1 MEEPYELVLKTYQ
14 LKEIFLSARISL
26 TVHDCEKLLKAG
38 FCQSI
43 SRLTRKHLNILTEN
57 KQINLILL
65 GLTHKCLLS
74 DPFRRR
80 FPLIEKITFNDLL
93 SIAGTALYIIEYIA
107 SILCISEKIDN
118 INHRYRE
125 QIKKELS
132 DLTVPGSAESLMI
145 IEIFL
150 NEELRKELIFLSGR
164 TSIKEPLYSRA
175 YHLLKLIDTKIAYV
189 PEGLKPVDN
198 VIDKF
203 IKAPDEPDILL
214 HDLRHLELNVIKSL
228 QHMLVPLLDILEA
241 DNLKEHD
248 RVTMFLFN
256 SFYMALHL
264 LFISLEEIEIFFHN
278 GHLYDLITAIQLLSM
293 STSSLILMIDRRPL
307 VFQDETGRTEKFIN
321 YFTGKC
327 DKKDVIQLIEEEMN
341 NLYIK
346 EELEGHMIYE
356 YVIRDYKK
364 SIELLDE
371 ETLRSLSIF
380 LKGQNR
386 LLTAVKSV

>member
-93 SIAGTALYIIEYIA
+93 SVASTALYIIEYIT
-107 SILCISEKIDN
+107 SILYLSKKIDN

-132 DLTVPGSAESLMI
+132 LLTVPGPVESLMI
-145 IEIFL
+145 IETFL
-150 NEELRKELIFLSGR
+150 NEELCKELKFLSGIAF
-164 TSIKEPLYSRA
+164 IKEPLSSRA

-189 PEGLKPVDN
+189 PEGLKYADN
-198 VIDKF
+198 LIDTF

-214 HDLRHLELNVIKSL
+214 HDLRHNELNVIKSL
-228 QHMLVPLLDILEA
+228 KHMVVPLLDILEE
-241 DNLKEHD
+241 DNLEEYD
-248 RVTMFLFN
+248 RVTLFLFN

-264 LFISLEEIEIFFHN
+264 LFISLEEIDIFLHDGN
-278 GHLYDLITAIQLLSM
+278 LYDLITAIQLLSI
-293 STSSLILMIDRRPL
+293 SISCLTLMIDRRTVL
-307 VFQDETGRTEKFIN
+307 FQDETGRTEIFID

-341 NLYIK
+341 NLYMK
-346 EELEGHMIYE
+346 QELEDHITYE
-356 YVIRDYKK
+356 PVIRDYKK

-371 ETLRSLSIF
+371 ETPRSLSVF

>member
-26 TVHDCEKLLKAG
+26 TVYDCERLLKAG

-43 SRLTRKHLNILTEN
+43 SRLTRKHLTVQSEKNREITFM
-57 KQINLILL
+57 LL

-80 FPLIEKITFNDLL
+80 FTLIEKITFNDLL
-93 SIAGTALYIIEYIA
+93 SIASTALYIIEYIA

-150 NEELRKELIFLSGR
+150 NKELRKELIFLSEIV
-164 TSIKEPLYSRA
+164 SIKEPLSSRA

-189 PEGLKPVDN
+189 PEGLKPVEN
-198 VIDKF
+198 VIEKF
-203 IKAPDEPDILL
+203 IKAPDKPDILL
-214 HDLRHLELNVIKSL
+214 YDLRHHDLNVIKSL
-228 QHMLVPLLDILEA
+228 KHMVVPLLDILEA

-248 RVTMFLFN
+248 RMTMFLFKF
-256 SFYMALHL
+256 FYVAIHL
-264 LFISLEEIEIFFHN
+264 LFISLEEIETFFHN
-278 GHLYDLITAIQLLSM
+278 GHLYNLITAVQLLSIC
-293 STSSLILMIDRRPL
+293 TSSLALMIDRRPVL
-307 VFQDETGRTEKFIN
+307 FQDETGRTEKFIN

-327 DKKDVIQLIEEEMN
+327 DKKEVLQLIEEEMD
-341 NLYIK
+341 NLYMK
-346 EELEGHMIYE
+346 QELEENMTYE
-356 YVIRDYKK
+356 HVIRDYKK
-364 SIELLDE
+364 SIDILGE
-371 ETLRSLSIF
+371 EPLRSLSVF

-386 LLTAVKSV
+386 LFTINTL

>member
-93 SIAGTALYIIEYIA
+93 SIASTALYIIEYIT
-107 SILCISEKIDN
+107 SILYLSEKIDN

-132 DLTVPGSAESLMI
+132 LLTVPGPVESLMI
-145 IEIFL
+145 IETFL
-150 NEELRKELIFLSGR
+150 NEELCKELKFLSGR
-164 TSIKEPLYSRA
+164 AFIKEPLSSRA

-189 PEGLKPVDN
+189 PEDLKPVEH
-198 VIDKF
+198 VIETF
-203 IKAPDEPDILL
+203 IKASDKPDILL
-214 HDLRHLELNVIKSL
+214 HDLRHNELNIIKSL
-228 QHMLVPLLDILEA
+228 KHMVVPLLDILEE
-241 DNLKEHD
+241 DNLEEYD
-248 RVTMFLFN
+248 RVTLFLFN

-264 LFISLEEIEIFFHN
+264 LFISLEEIDIFLHDGN
-278 GHLYDLITAIQLLSM
+278 LYDLITAIQLLSI
-293 STSSLILMIDRRPL
+293 SISCLTLMIDRRPVL
-307 VFQDETGRTEKFIN
+307 FNDKIRGAEKFID

-341 NLYIK
+341 NLYMK
-346 EELEGHMIYE
+346 QELEDHITYE
-356 YVIRDYKK
+356 PVIRDYKK
-364 SIELLDE
+364 SLELLGE
-371 ETLRSLSIF
+371 ETPRSLSVF

-386 LLTAVKSV
+386 LLTTVKSA